1 MRVQPSGAV
10 AWVTWERTNGKTRR
24 VTLGRMEELSLNEA
38 RAALRN
44 RRTGKPSRPPI
55 KLTFEEL
62 AETFMTAKVGA
73 YRPSTLKILR
83 VYLDSQL
90 LPAFGASRV
99 DRITTPEV
107 AAWFHRYSRY
117 CPGGANQALGH
128 FTTIWNWGRAN
139 GHLPHDQPNPASP
152 LRCNR
157 RDAHRRKARFAGFW
171 GNSSGR
177 TCPLMTGCTA
187 HTSGSRTRGP

>member
-1 MRVQPSGAV
+1 
-10 AWVTWERTNGKTRR
+10 
-24 VTLGRMEELSLNEA
+24 MEELSLNEA

-107 AAWFHRYSRY
+107 AAWFTLFPLLRKR
-117 CPGGANQALGH
+117 GQALGH
-128 FTTIWNWGRAN
+128 FDDLELVAQRASAAR
-139 GHLPHDQPNPASP
+139 PAEP
-152 LRCNR
+152 GVALRCNR
-157 RDAHRRKARFAGFW
+157 GTHRRKARFAGFW
-171 GNSSGR
+171 GNSSSR
-177 TCPLMTGCTA
+177 TYPLMTGCTA
-187 HTSGSRTRGP
+187 HTSGSQKKGLDHSFNKRQLGAQSDSTQFGGTSDRPRHDTLNS